1 MVTHDSTAALSFQV
15 QQEFHETPLGAGV
28 AEEVLDE
35 QMREFS
41 RAYWGDR
48 EEWEPLRRMF
58 AGMQTANAQQLASGG
73 AIYQAMGIF
82 PLGGTADGSEPP
94 ERVSRCTLLVS
105 VRELDNPDP
114 AVSVAGITEALSR
127 TNDGGE
133 TQLVSLPVGPAV
145 LNIAGSRAVWN
156 LADGEQER
164 FLIRIELWLPFP
176 TENRLLLFCLSTSD
190 VEDLFMYQAVLADIA
205 DTITFGDTEH
215 AETDAEAEPG
225 LKSDF
230 G

>member
-1 MVTHDSTAALSFQV
+1 MPAREPTTAVSFQA
-15 QQEFHETPLGAGV
+15 QQEFYEIPLGIGV
-28 AEEVLDE
+28 EEEVLDE

-41 RAYWGDR
+41 RDHWGDR

-58 AGMQTANAQQLASGG
+58 AGMHTANAQQLASGG
-73 AIYQAMGIF
+73 AIYQAMGVF
-82 PLGGTADGSEPP
+82 PLGGTTNGSQPP
-94 ERVSRCTLLVS
+94 ERISRCTLLVS

-114 AVSVAGITEALSR
+114 TVSVAGITEALSR

-133 TQLVSLPVGPAV
+133 TQLVSLPAGPAV
-145 LNIAGSRAVWN
+145 LNIAGSRAVWD
-156 LADGEQER
+156 LAEGEQER

-205 DTITFGDTEH
+205 DTIAFGDTGH
-215 AETDAEAEPG
+215 AETDVDAEAG